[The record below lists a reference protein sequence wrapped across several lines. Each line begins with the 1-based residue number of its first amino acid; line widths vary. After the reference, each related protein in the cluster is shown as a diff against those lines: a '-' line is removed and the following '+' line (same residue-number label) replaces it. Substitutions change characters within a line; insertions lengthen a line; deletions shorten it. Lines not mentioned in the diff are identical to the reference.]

1 MRNPIAIALLTVMTL
16 TASATPAFAQPGTY
30 VDLVDGWY
38 HRYLGRHIDPI
49 GRRDHVH
56 ALRHGTPPSVVEAA
70 ILSSPEYYLRHGG
83 TPEGYVSALYREV
96 LGRRATFHE
105 FNRDVQH
112 VLTCGRNEV
121 ALRVIALR
129 SAPVVVASPPVVVAP
144 VVVPRPVPHYHV
156 PPPGISIRVGVR

>member
-1 MRNPIAIALLTVMTL
+1 
-16 TASATPAFAQPGTY
+16 

-56 ALRHGTPPSVVEAA
+56 ALRHGTLAAVVEAA
-70 ILSSPEYYLRHGG
+70 ILSSPEYYLRNGN
-83 TPEGYVSALYREV
+83 TPEGYVAALYRDV
-96 LGRRATFHE
+96 LGRRAGIHE
-105 FNRDVQH
+105 FSRDVNH

-121 ALRVIALR
+121 ALRVLALR
-129 SAPVVVASPPVVVAP
+129 SAPILVAPAP
-144 VVVPRPVPHYHV
+144 VVVTRPVVVEPVVVPAYRPAPRYYS